1 MESVK
6 ERLIQFI
13 EYKGI
18 SKYEFEKRC
27 VLSPRYVSNIKNSI
41 QPDKMERIA
50 IAFPELNFDWLLIG
64 RGSMLLN
71 ENGVV
76 SMNQDNKDIKLLEDQ
91 IESLKEINSL
101 LREKISRIEAQKK
114 YDAVDRE
121 LPVAAEEITYNK
133 NGE

>member
-13 EYKGI
+13 EFKRI

-27 VLSPRYVSNIKNSI
+27 ELSPRYVSNIRNSI

-50 IAFPELNFDWLLIG
+50 IVFPELNFDWLLIG
-64 RGSMLLN
+64 RGSMLIN
-71 ENGVV
+71 EAGVV
-76 SMNQDNKDIKLLEDQ
+76 TENHNNKDVKLLEEH
-91 IESLKEINSL
+91 IESLKEINRL
-101 LREKISRIEAQKK
+101 LREKIRILETQKK
-114 YDAVDRE
+114 YDACNRE

-133 NGE
+133 KG

>member
-27 VLSPRYVSNIKNSI
+27 ELSPRYVSNIRNSI

-50 IAFPELNFDWLLIG
+50 IVFPELNFDWLLIG
-64 RGSMLLN
+64 RGSMLFN

-76 SMNQDNKDIKLLEDQ
+76 AMNNGRDMKLLEDQ
-91 IESLKEINSL
+91 IESLKEINHL
-101 LREKISRIEAQKK
+101 LREKIERLETQKK
-114 YDAVDRE
+114 YDAGGNE
-121 LPVAAEEITYNK
+121 LPMAAKEITYK
-133 NGE
+133 K